1 MSKVNAQILAS
12 DTIFLSVLQL
22 AERFPSGNLVFQ
34 LAAVKL
40 QSISSDFI
48 TYSKLKIFKMPGGS
62 YLQGLF
68 LTYFTAYN
76 YCSKQPVQT
85 GEQRDKL
92 LMTCLV

>member
-68 LTYFTAYN
+68 LLLIITVAN
-76 YCSKQPVQT
+76 NQCKQESKET
-85 GEQRDKL
+85 S
-92 LMTCLV
+92 CW